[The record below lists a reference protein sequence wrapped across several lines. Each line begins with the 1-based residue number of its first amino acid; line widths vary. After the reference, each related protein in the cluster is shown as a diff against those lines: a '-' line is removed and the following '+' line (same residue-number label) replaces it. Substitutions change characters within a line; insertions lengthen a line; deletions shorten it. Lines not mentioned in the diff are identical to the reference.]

1 MRIAR
6 ECVRRAHQVRVYTM
20 RWQGECPAGIELIK
34 VPMSGYL
41 RKTLYQRYAQWVQQH
56 LNKHQVHRLMGFNYL
71 PKPDIYYGADGC
83 YRYRLLKHRHFLYR
97 YTPRA
102 QRFVKHERAIC
113 TDTSTT
119 RLLCL
124 TQRCYDAFQQH
135 YQIHPTRMVLLPPA
149 INYTS
154 WKHNAAYN
162 AAKTRA
168 RAQIARTISLP
179 VLAESG
185 TTILV
190 TVGSQAHTKGLDRS
204 IKALHSLS
212 CQTSSQTPLPQL
224 LVIGQKPGWRYRGQI
239 HRLGLGEQVH
249 FVTQQDNIGTFL
261 LAANLM
267 VHPARWESSGTV
279 LLEAMVHGL
288 PVITSAI
295 CGYAEHIKT
304 AHAGVILPLP
314 FLQTQLDQELISI
327 STDPTRMA
335 QYQRNALEYTQQYDW
350 SPAHATRM
358 AVDEIEL

>member
-20 RWQGECPAGIELIK
+20 RWQGEHPAGMELIK
-34 VPMSGYL
+34 VPVSGYL
-41 RKTLYQRYAQWVQQH
+41 RKTIYQRYAQWVQQH

-71 PKPDIYYGADGC
+71 PKPDIYYTADGC
-83 YRYRLLKHRHFLYR
+83 YRERLLEHRHFLYR

-102 QRFVKHERAIC
+102 QRFLKHEHA
-113 TDTSTT
+113 TSAGTT

-124 TQRCYDAFQQH
+124 TQRCYDRFQQY
-135 YQIHPTRMVLLPPA
+135 YQVPPTRMVLLPPA

-154 WKHNAAYN
+154 WKHNAAYD

-168 RAQIARTISLP
+168 RAQIARALSLP

-190 TVGSQAHTKGLDRS
+190 TVGSQMRTKGLDRN
-204 IKALHSLS
+204 IKALYSLS
-212 CQTSSQTPLPQL
+212 RHTSSQTSPPHL
-224 LVIGQKPGWRYRGQI
+224 LVVGQKPGWRYMGQI
-239 HRLGLGEQVH
+239 RRLGLEEQVH
-249 FVTQQDNIGTFL
+249 FITQQDDISTFL

-288 PVITSAI
+288 PVITSAV
-295 CGYAEHIKT
+295 CGYAQHIET
-304 AHAGVILPLP
+304 ARAGVVLPLP
-314 FLQTQLDQELISI
+314 FLQTRLNQELINV
-327 STDPTRMA
+327 STDPTRMV
-335 QYQRNALEYTQQYDW
+335 QYQRNALEYVQQYDW